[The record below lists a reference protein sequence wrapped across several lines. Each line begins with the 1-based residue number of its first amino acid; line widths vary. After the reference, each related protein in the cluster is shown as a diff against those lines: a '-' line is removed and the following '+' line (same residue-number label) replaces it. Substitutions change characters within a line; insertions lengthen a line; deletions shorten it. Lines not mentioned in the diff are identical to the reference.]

1 MKKLFVLAVLLTA
14 VISAKAQHEEEDI
27 LIQPRVG
34 MTISNLT
41 DGDKSKINVTYGV
54 EVERFITDQFSLAGG
69 VLFTNQ
75 GCKYEI
81 FDESNKSNDYKF
93 NIYYGALPLTANY
106 YVLPGLALKAGLQPA
121 FRVKANMKTNDGT
134 LDYDKALELLF
145 EKDVKLNT
153 FDLSI
158 PVGLSYEFKNITVD
172 ARYNIGLT
180 KLYSGLD
187 TSVHNKV
194 FVITL
199 GYKFGF

>member
-1 MKKLFVLAVLLTA
+1 MKKLLVLVALLTI

-34 MTISNLT
+34 MTISNLS

-75 GCKYEI
+75 GCKYEL
-81 FDESNKSNDYKF
+81 FDESNKSYDNTF
-93 NIYYGALPLTANY
+93 NIYYGALPLTVNY

-121 FRVKANMKTNDGT
+121 FRVKANMKTKDET

-145 EKDVKLNT
+145 QKDVKLNT

-158 PVGLSYEFKNITVD
+158 PVGLSYEFNNITVD

-180 KLYSGLD
+180 NIYSGLD
-187 TSVHNKV
+187 SSTHNKV

-199 GYKFGF
+199 GYKFGL